1 MTPKQQ
7 EFVNEYLKDLNATQA
22 AIRAGYSKKTA
33 GQIGDENLKKPEIA
47 EEIQKAMAKRAE
59 RTEITQ
65 DMVMRDIQA
74 IKESAMQTKVDQSGN
89 LMMVD
94 YSAALKSCEL
104 QGKHLGMW
112 TDKMQL
118 SGHDGGPLVIG
129 WME

>member
-1 MTPKQQ
+1 MTPKQAQ
-7 EFVNEYLKDLNATQA
+7 FVKEYLIDLNATQA
-22 AIRAGYSKKTA
+22 AIRAGYSEKSAMEQGYQLLQKTSVQEA
-33 GQIGDENLKKPEIA
+33 
-47 EEIQKAMAKRAE
+47 IQAAMKEREE

-74 IKESAMQTKVDQSGN
+74 IKESAMQTKVDQGGN

>member
-1 MTPKQQ
+1 MTPKQAQ
-7 EFVNEYLKDLNATQA
+7 FVKEYLIDLNATQA
-22 AIRAGYSKKTA
+22 AIRAGYSEKSAMEQGYQLLQKTSVQEA
-33 GQIGDENLKKPEIA
+33 
-47 EEIQKAMAKRAE
+47 IQAAMKEREE

-74 IKESAMQTKVDQSGN
+74 IKESAMQTKTDQGGN